1 MSRVV
6 AVHTRLACFAGP
18 SFYLFH
24 MRRALSPASAV
35 EIPSRKVMYLFLF
48 CKILR
53 TALKSCNNN
62 NNARFS
68 SLDQV
73 Q

>member
-6 AVHTRLACFAGP
+6 AVHTRLARFAGP

-24 MRRALSPASAV
+24 MRRAMSPASVV

-68 SLDQV
+68 SLDLV